1 MPPRRAATTVTRRRR
16 RTTRRRTTRRR
27 KNRDTLVNPSRSLLP
42 NRFHTKLVYS
52 DFFTQT
58 TPGSGL
64 IAWKQFAMNG
74 LFDPDITG
82 FGHQPMGFDQL
93 CPTLYQSYVVTGC
106 KMILE
111 GRFMSN
117 NLDTNPVT
125 GNIIIGGVTPLLTAL
140 PGDIGMANEAR
151 QYITITR
158 GDQTPFRVTKYFSV
172 GKTAGISL
180 SRVKS
185 EVNYTGSNTFNP
197 PYTALINVGFVNM
210 ESSVAIKI
218 SYSVTLVYYVQFF
231 GPTTLGQS

>member
-1 MPPRRAATTVTRRRR
+1 
-16 RTTRRRTTRRR
+16 
-27 KNRDTLVNPSRSLLP
+27 
-42 NRFHTKLVYS
+42 
-52 DFFTQT
+52 
-58 TPGSGL
+58 
-64 IAWKQFAMNG
+64 MNG

-140 PGDIGMANEAR
+140 PGDIGVANEAR

-158 GDQTPFRVTKYFSV
+158 GDQTPLGLLNTLVLVRLLAFRFRV
-172 GKTAGISL
+172 L
-180 SRVKS
+180 RVK
-185 EVNYTGSNTFNP
+185 
-197 PYTALINVGFVNM
+197 LI
-210 ESSVAIKI
+210 I
-218 SYSVTLVYYVQFF
+218 LVVI
-231 GPTTLGQS
+231 LLILHILL